1 MAVDTVD
8 FDVSRPVG
16 NKSGTY
22 PIPLV
27 KATVAGFIGR
37 TERGP
42 LNEPVIVRSFADYNR
57 HFGSHSGSIAVS
69 HAVQDF
75 FNHGGSEAVVV
86 RVANRATR
94 ARIDVPAGG
103 EWLRLQ
109 ARHPGRLEIL
119 RVSIDY
125 ERVEDDPKRF
135 NLVAQRLRSLG
146 SSLIADQE
154 LYPLVSMDPED
165 ERFIVDAIEDSKLVS
180 LAGPLPRTRPD
191 AMPPDH
197 PGEAIKYIDMTSAG
211 TDGEELTDYDIIGS
225 NREGTGL
232 FAFERGPRIDLLC
245 VPLPT
250 DRDLGMTALVA
261 AERYCERHRAVLI
274 WDPPLGWRT
283 AMQAVN
289 GARHAPCA
297 SRNVMTYFPRI
308 RPRGERARF
317 EHGMPACGAIAGMLA
332 YHDKR
337 GLWQPEGVTDFLL
350 KSSLTGMLDLS
361 SESAALLERAGV
373 NAFVRSDGGQTRLSG
388 NVTLGGSGLGS
399 TLWRRLDQRRLSSF
413 ILNTIEDAATVA
425 ARHFDPGML
434 EQDLVTQVEAFFA
447 TLFERAA
454 LAGHTPHQAY
464 CVSTHPRAG
473 GAAGFRLRFGFAL
486 HRPGD
491 FAEYVIEVEAGRP
504 CTLEPAPAFEIEQ
517 LFS

>member
-8 FDVSRPVG
+8 FDVSRPAG
-16 NKSGTY
+16 KSGTY

-27 KATVAGFIGR
+27 KTTVAGFIGR

-42 LNEPVIVRSFADYNR
+42 VNEPVVVRSFADYNR
-57 HFGSHSGSIAVS
+57 RFGSHTGSIAVS

-94 ARIDVPAGG
+94 ARIDVPAAE

-109 ARHPGRLEIL
+109 ARHPGRQEIL

-125 ERVEDDPKRF
+125 ERVEDDPNRF
-135 NLVAQRLRSLG
+135 NLVAQRLRSAG

-154 LYPLVSMDPED
+154 LYPLVSMDPAD
-165 ERFIVDAIEDSKLVS
+165 ERFIVDAIEDSRLIS
-180 LAGPLPRTRPD
+180 LAGPLPRTRPN

-197 PGEAIKYIDMTSAG
+197 PGEAIKYIAMTRAG
-211 TDGEELTDYDIIGS
+211 SDGDELTDYDIIGS
-225 NREGTGL
+225 NRESTGL

-245 VPLPT
+245 IPLPM
-250 DRDLGMTALVA
+250 DRNLGMTALVA

-274 WDPPLGWRT
+274 WDPPLDWRT
-283 AMQAVN
+283 AIQAVN

-337 GLWQPEGVTDFLL
+337 GLWQPGSAVDFLL
-350 KSSLTGMLDLS
+350 KSSLTGMLDLPP
-361 SESAALLERAGV
+361 EAAALLERAGV
-373 NAFVRSDGGQTRLSG
+373 NAFVRDGGQTRLTG
-388 NVTLGGSGLGS
+388 NVTLGGAGLGS
-399 TLWRRLDQRRLSSF
+399 KLWRRLDQRRLSFF
-413 ILNTIEDAATVA
+413 ILNTIGDAAAVA
-425 ARHFDPGML
+425 ARHFEPASL
-434 EQDLVTQVEAFFA
+434 EQDLTAQIEGFLA
-447 TLFERAA
+447 TLFERRA
-454 LAGHTPHQAY
+454 LAGTTPHQAY
-464 CVSTHPRAG
+464 CVSTHPRPG
-473 GAAGFRLRFGFAL
+473 GAAGFALRFGFAL

-491 FAEYVIEVEAGRP
+491 FAEYLIEIEPGQAGV
-504 CTLEPAPAFEIEQ
+504 LKPAPALEVEQ